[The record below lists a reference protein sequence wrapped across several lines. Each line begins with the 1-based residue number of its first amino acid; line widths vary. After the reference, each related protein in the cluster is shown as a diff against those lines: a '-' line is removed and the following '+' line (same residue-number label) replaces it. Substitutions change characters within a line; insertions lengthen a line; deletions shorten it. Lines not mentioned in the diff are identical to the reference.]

1 MNFLCTIESV
11 ILVLAKYFINFYRL
25 KLQTYSVKERK
36 FLVGKYIVKINKI
49 DASRDK

>member
-25 KLQTYSVKERK
+25 KLQTCSVKERN